1 MNETKEKRSALKDTL
16 VKLECEELEA
26 KLAEHFHSMLLPEDE
41 QSLDI

>member
-1 MNETKEKRSALKDTL
+1 MNETKDETQSLKDAL
-16 VKLECEELEA
+16 VKLECEELKA